1 MNSTSNSP
9 SLPFPSDKPD
19 KKKPIDVVV
28 YAYKRTGDHDTP
40 TKLDFS
46 ACEKIGPRQFRD
58 IDHLRESLEIIQQIS
73 EDTIYL
79 YDFSGQDF
87 RGADLSKL
95 TFNGCSFK
103 NCDMEDANFNGVEL
117 HGADF
122 TGANLKNASFAMALL
137 GNTTYG
143 VIHKNRPLQQ
153 ASLAFDYFDF
163 GPARFDNADL
173 TGADFVHA
181 RLQGAHFHGTRLTL
195 ARMDHADCSG
205 IQCNNTCFAETKM
218 QGTDITDAAFTN
230 APLTR
235 AQLKQARGNAA
246 GHSRHEARRL
256 RRMHRPA
263 P

>member
-1 MNSTSNSP
+1 MNTP
-9 SLPFPSDKPD
+9 SLPFPNDKPE

-46 ACEKIGPRQFRD
+46 VCEEIGPRQFRD

-87 RGADLSKL
+87 RGADLTKL
-95 TFNGCSFK
+95 TFNGCSFE
-103 NCDMEDANFNGVEL
+103 NCDMEGANLAGVEL

-122 TGANLKNASFAMALL
+122 SGANLKDANFSMATAQ
-137 GNTTYG
+137 NTPYTI
-143 VIHKNRPLQQ
+143 VNREKSLQ
-153 ASLAFDYFDF
+153 AARLAYDYFDF
-163 GPARFDNADL
+163 GPARFDNADMS
-173 TGADFVHA
+173 GADLLHA
-181 RLQGAHFHGTRLTL
+181 RVKDAHFKGTNLTL
-195 ARMDHADCSG
+195 ARMDHADCSA
-205 IQCNNTCFAETKM
+205 IECNDTCFNDTKM
-218 QGTDITDAAFTN
+218 QGTVITDAAFTN

-235 AQLKQARGNAA
+235 TQLKQARGNAA
-246 GHSRHEARRL
+246 GHSHHEARRL
-256 RRMHRPA
+256 RRMHRPT